1 MAFTR
6 FHDDPCR
13 IVKQNQQMTDQGR
26 WILNV
31 PGNGDKPCYMMDP
44 QIIPQKWAGN
54 LWTNCIDVQSSLRG
68 LDRPLTRDCLGKN
81 NYEPT
86 IKKINTY
93 PIQYPTCET
102 LTTEQSRVTDP
113 AWTFRD
119 LEQVDWYYL
128 PMDPQENV
136 FMPFQHNLNTRVLEK
151 DYFLREADCQR
162 FQPLNFNTIQSQNTY
177 PSQPEPGRYVAGP
190 NVCTTSDS
198 CENPKNL

>member
-13 IVKQNQQMTDQGR
+13 IVKKNQQISDQAN

-54 LWTNCIDVQSSLRG
+54 LWTNSIDVQSSLLG
-68 LDRPLTRDCLGKN
+68 IDRQLTRDCLGV
-81 NYEPT
+81 YENSLQKVKTRP
-86 IKKINTY
+86 IEY
-93 PIQYPTCET
+93 PVCDQ
-102 LTTEQSRVTDP
+102 LTTEQSRATNP
-113 AWTFRD
+113 AFLYKD

-136 FMPFQHNLNTRVLEK
+136 FMPFHNNISTRVLEK
-151 DYFLREADCQR
+151 DHFKREFTCQPVDANIGSYPT
-162 FQPLNFNTIQSQNTY
+162 QPQL
-177 PSQPEPGRYVAGP
+177 GRYVAGP
-190 NVCTTSDS
+190 TVCSSSNS
-198 CENPKNL
+198 CSKL

>member
-54 LWTNCIDVQSSLRG
+54 LWTNCIDVQSSLLG
-68 LDRPLTRDCLGKN
+68 IDRKLTRGDCLVGYTNPLK
-81 NYEPT
+81 EL
-86 IKKINTY
+86 NTQ
-93 PIQYPTCET
+93 PIQYPTCDS
-102 LTTEQSRVTDP
+102 LTTEQSRVTNP
-113 AWTFRD
+113 AWMYKD

-128 PMDPQENV
+128 PIDPQENV
-136 FMPFQHNLNTRVLEK
+136 FMPFQNNINTRVLEK
-151 DYFLREADCQR
+151 DYFVRKFDCQL
-162 FQPLNFNTIQSQNTY
+162 PHIPGSY
-177 PSQPEPGRYVAGP
+177 PTKPQLGRYTAGP
-190 NVCTTSDS
+190 VTCSTTNS
-198 CENPKNL
+198 CSTMKSL